1 MAATKQDQ
9 IIFLKG
15 KERALKILFSEANF
29 GYLALGY
36 NDDNG
41 FMNETDLDTSNGFVE
56 ITDPTY
62 KRVKLTPQ
70 NDVIEDEDT
79 GKVTITLVADIDVD
93 NIINYTDV
101 NQLAI
106 VDSSSSTDANTIFYC
121 AATFPTFSKS
131 EQTSLSF
138 ELDMQL

>member
-1 MAATKQDQ
+1 MVATKQDQ

-15 KERALKILFSEANF
+15 KEKALKTLFSEANF

-41 FMNETDLDTSNGFVE
+41 FANETDNNTSNGFIE
-56 ITDPTY
+56 ITEPTY

-70 NDVIEDEDT
+70 SEVIEDEDT
-79 GKVTITLVADIDVD
+79 GKVTITLVADVDVD
-93 NIINYTDV
+93 NIIDRTEV

-121 AATFPTFSKS
+121 AATFPTFPKS